1 MSGDDRATDFD
12 DLVRGLAADVD
23 HALDPP
29 AESAAGRG
37 WIVVSISAGLAGLAV
52 LGLAV
57 LSIGTDASEVAAV
70 PSSTPTAIATVVPTP
85 SAEAPA
91 PRPRGIADLAD
102 PAWVASVADRSGIP
116 ARALTAYAGA
126 ALKVAT
132 EDPEC
137 GLGWNTLA
145 AIGSVESEH
154 GTVHGGEVSPGG
166 VARPTILGIALDG
179 TTTDAIRDSDDGALD
194 GDAVWDRAVGPMQFI
209 PETWALF
216 ASDANGDGTADIN
229 NIDDA
234 ALTAGRY
241 LCASG
246 GDVSV
251 PSDWIAAISSYNSAI
266 EYNNKVAA
274 AATFYGSLR

>member
-1 MSGDDRATDFD
+1 VQQSCPDDRATDFD
-12 DLVRGLAADVD
+12 DLVRGLAADVE
-23 HALDPP
+23 HGVDPP
-29 AESAAGRG
+29 AAPAAGRA
-37 WIVVSISAGLAGLAV
+37 WIVLSISAGLAGLAV
-52 LGLAV
+52 LGLSI
-57 LSIGTDASEVAAV
+57 LSIGTDATEVAAV
-70 PSSTPTAIATVVPTP
+70 PSRTPTALVTVVPTP
-85 SAEAPA
+85 SAVAPA
-91 PRPRGIADLAD
+91 PRPRGIA
-102 PAWVASVADRSGIP
+102 WVASVAERSGIP

-132 EDPEC
+132 EDPQC

-166 VARPTILGIALDG
+166 VARPTIVGIALDG
-179 TTTDAIRDSDDGALD
+179 TSTDAIRDSDDGALD

-216 ASDANGDGTADIN
+216 ASDANDDGVADIN

-246 GDVSV
+246 GDVSD

-274 AATFYGSLR
+274 AATFYGGLR